1 MVISLFKGVY
11 RYRNHNIKLGGDF
24 DTIKV
29 RTSAFRG
36 RMIQKLKNVLCKK
49 LKKC

>member
-1 MVISLFKGVY
+1 MVISLFKRVIIGTET
-11 RYRNHNIKLGGDF
+11 IILSGDF
-24 DTIKV
+24 DTIKL
-29 RTSAFRG
+29 RTSTFRG